1 MTRGWT
7 EGKPWEMAWG
17 ELRWEGT
24 DGSNDWADGG
34 ETVGNSMGRAPW
46 GRSEME
52 ATRGWPGGK
61 PWEIA
66 WGELQGEGAIRKRR
80 QGNHL
85 QWEEA
90 GVITVTNA
98 SFSNEKNF
106 QSQQG
111 RIHFLGDL
119 TEIKDDKNTTY
130 RVLPLSF
137 GSTTIKRVC
146 RSTLQAETY
155 ALQNGLETG
164 NTLRGVI
171 AELKGQI
178 RSLKSWEEDARICI
192 PHLAMTDCRSLS
204 HHLNQEVLA
213 KVSDKCLGIELQGIH
228 ENLWIDGPMDRWAP
242 LMEQMPEWRGQVD
255 LDRDKYHGL
264 GLSDQIHATGSPTSS
279 AERVPLRC
287 TDVFFLRLRF
297 RP

>member
-1 MTRGWT
+1 M
-7 EGKPWEMAWG
+7 
-17 ELRWEGT
+17 
-24 DGSNDWADGG
+24 
-34 ETVGNSMGRAPW
+34 GNSMGRAPW

-61 PWEIA
+61 PWEIV

-111 RIHFLGDL
+111 RIHFLGHP
-119 TEIKDDKNTTY
+119 TEIKDDKNTAY

-178 RSLKSWEEDARICI
+178 CSLKSWEEDARSCI

-204 HHLNQEVLA
+204 DHLNQEVLA

-228 ENLWIDGPMDRWAP
+228 ENLWIDGRRSWSKCPNGGDKLIWIATSTMVSDCLTKSMRP
-242 LMEQMPEWRGQVD
+242 DLLLRVLKECHYVVQTFSFSVYVFGLRKTQV
-255 LDRDKYHGL
+255 
-264 GLSDQIHATGSPTSS
+264 I
-279 AERVPLRC
+279 V
-287 TDVFFLRLRF
+287 
-297 RP
+297 